1 MQVEDNPGNVSDEKE
16 SDDPNDRPSLT
27 GLRRSIVVT
36 PSDYKVRHT
45 FEGIMILWCCST
57 STGLRHPDKLS
68 LNYIWR
74 SILGCQNRSRVSL
87 IKILGAYLGA

>member
-1 MQVEDNPGNVSDEKE
+1 MEVEDNPGNVSDEKE

-45 FEGIMILWCCST
+45 FEGIIMILWCC
-57 STGLRHPDKLS
+57 
-68 LNYIWR
+68 
-74 SILGCQNRSRVSL
+74 
-87 IKILGAYLGA
+87 